1 MWRTKSVRAG
11 GMAAMLGA
19 GETELEKQRRTVG
32 NREVKIKAEL
42 KLIEQQRAATRER
55 RSTRS
60 LPVVALLGY
69 TNAGKTALHSRL
81 TARSDSNYVDK
92 SEDKLFATLDT
103 TARVGTL
110 DSGLRAVFI
119 DTVGFISQLPHELVQ
134 SFRSTLAD
142 SLAADLLLH
151 VRDVSHPASGAQCND
166 VHEVLRTLQVS
177 PKLLDSHL
185 EIWNKIDR
193 RPDLWTQLQQQQQQ
207 QTQQQ
212 PPTSPHPQRSA
223 APASSPPQPVSANIA
238 PKTRSKRSVKSSPPS
253 VVASAASIPSVL
265 PLSSADMTALMT
277 PSVSS
282 TLHRSLAAC
291 FPSSPASKSSI
302 AAAAAAATVTSAPP
316 VIPTRALTPPVT
328 SLTPIDDPI
337 VPAHDASEAVGTGLL
352 VPTSPEATA
361 LVNLL
366 GLLASEHAVTIVQD
380 VACA

>member
-1 MWRTKSVRAG
+1 
-11 GMAAMLGA
+11 MLGA

-42 KLIEQQRAATRER
+42 QLIEQQRAATRER
-55 RSTRS
+55 RSSRS

-166 VHEVLRTLQVS
+166 VHDVLRTLHVS

-193 RPDLWTQLQQQQQQ
+193 RPDLWVQLQQQQQQ
-207 QTQQQ
+207 Q
-212 PPTSPHPQRSA
+212 PQSQRA
-223 APASSPPQPVSANIA
+223 NTPASATLPSNSAQ
-238 PKTRSKRSVKSSPPS
+238 KTRSKRSGKPSSS
-253 VVASAASIPSVL
+253 SATASTATLPAVS
-265 PLSSADMTALMT
+265 PLSSADMAAVMA

-291 FPSSPASKSSI
+291 FPSLPTATSSQAS
-302 AAAAAAATVTSAPP
+302 TVAVAPSLIPTRTPTPP
-316 VIPTRALTPPVT
+316 VIASSTITPVPVT
-328 SLTPIDDPI
+328 HVEESST
-337 VPAHDASEAVGTGLL
+337 AVAPGLM
-352 VPTSPEATA
+352 VPTSSEATA

-366 GLLASEHAVTIVQD
+366 GLLASEHAVRL
-380 VACA
+380 CKM